1 MTYQRT
7 QREFTARK
15 EEELAAGD
23 ELNALL
29 ARSLPELGR
38 KWDNHLPVF
47 LSAPSLARILWLD
60 FIYRQAI
67 EVPGRV
73 VEFGSQWGASL
84 NILMLLKM
92 IHEPWNAGRQILSF
106 STFDQGFV
114 SVDTKDGPDAQVGDY
129 AVSQGWQQALEQI
142 LQTHAV
148 RSPIGARENFR
159 IVEGDVRETFPRWL
173 EENPEALIS
182 HAHFD
187 MDVYEPTRDMLRLVL
202 PRMPKGAI
210 LVFDELNCPSFPG
223 ETQAVMEVLGIHGLA
238 LRKSSYQPYSAYCI
252 VE

>member
-7 QREFTARK
+7 QHEFTARK

-29 ARSLPELGR
+29 TRTLPILGR
-38 KWDNHLPVF
+38 KWDNHLSAF
-47 LSAPSLARILWLD
+47 LTAPSLARILWLD
-60 FIYRQAI
+60 SVYRLAI
-67 EVPGRV
+67 EVPGRI

-84 NILMLLKM
+84 NTLMLLKM
-92 IHEPWNAGRQILSF
+92 IHEPWNASRQIISF
-106 STFDQGFV
+106 STFEQGFV
-114 SVDTKDGPDAQVGDY
+114 SVDSKDGPGSQVGDY
-129 AVSQGWQQALEQI
+129 AVAQGWQHALERI
-142 LQTHAV
+142 LEIHAA
-148 RSPIGARENFR
+148 RSPIGAKENFQ
-159 IVEGDVRETFPRWL
+159 IVEGDVRETFARWL

-187 MDVYEPTRDMLRLVL
+187 MDVYEPTRDMLQLVL

-223 ETQAVMEVLGIHGLA
+223 ETRAVMEVLGVAGLA
-238 LRKSSYQPYSAYCI
+238 LRKSSYQPYSAYCVI
-252 VE
+252 E

>member
-7 QREFTARK
+7 QNEFTSRK

-23 ELNALL
+23 ALNALL
-29 ARSLPELGR
+29 SQSLPGFGR
-38 KWDNHLPVF
+38 KWDNHLPAF

-60 FIYRQAI
+60 FVYRRAL
-67 EVPGRV
+67 EVPGRI

-84 NILMLLKM
+84 NVLMLLKL
-92 IHEPWNAGRQILSF
+92 IHEPWNASRRIISF
-106 STFDQGFV
+106 STFEQGFV
-114 SVDTKDGPDAQVGDY
+114 SVDRKDGADVQVGDY
-129 AVSQGWQQALEQI
+129 AVAENWKQVLEQI
-142 LQTHAV
+142 LETHAA
-148 RSPIGARENFR
+148 RSPIGARENFQ

-210 LVFDELNCPSFPG
+210 LIFDELNCPSFPG
-223 ETQAVMEVLGIHGLA
+223 ETLAVMEVLGVHGLS
-238 LRKSSYQPYSAYCI
+238 LRKSTFQPYSAYCVI
-252 VE
+252 E